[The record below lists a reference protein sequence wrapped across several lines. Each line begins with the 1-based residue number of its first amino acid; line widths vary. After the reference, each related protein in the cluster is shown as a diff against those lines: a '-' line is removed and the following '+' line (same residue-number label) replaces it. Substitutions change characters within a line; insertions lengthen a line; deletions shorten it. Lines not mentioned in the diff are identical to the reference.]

1 MFLKIQKFAVA
12 YLIVYKLDQSN
23 ASLSPEIPY

>member
-1 MFLKIQKFAVA
+1 MFLNLKKMQLP